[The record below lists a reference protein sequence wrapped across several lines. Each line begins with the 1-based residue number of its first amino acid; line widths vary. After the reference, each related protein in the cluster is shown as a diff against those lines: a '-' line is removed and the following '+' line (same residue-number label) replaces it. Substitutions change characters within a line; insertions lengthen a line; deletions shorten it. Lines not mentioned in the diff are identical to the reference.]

1 MRVSSRGEYGLRALI
16 DLTQHYGQGPVT
28 SADIARRQMIPLNYL
43 NQLLLIL
50 RNAGL
55 IRSTRGPG
63 GGHEL
68 ARPPESI
75 TMGEVLDVLEG
86 PRSPASCVNTKNP
99 AECDLADQCA
109 LRPVWDQI
117 RLETERI
124 LESRTLLDLVQK
136 DPPEGVRR
144 VA

>member
-1 MRVSSRGEYGLRALI
+1 
-16 DLTQHYGQGPVT
+16 
-28 SADIARRQMIPLNYL
+28 MIPLNYL

-55 IRSTRGPG
+55 IHSTRGPR

-75 TMGEVLDVLEG
+75 TMGEVLNVLEG
-86 PRSPASCVNTKNP
+86 PRSPANCVNARNP
-99 AECDLADQCA
+99 VECDLAERCT
-109 LRPVWDQI
+109 LRPVWHQI
-117 RLETERI
+117 QLETERI
-124 LESRTLLDLVQK
+124 LESRTLADLVPK
-136 DPPEGVRR
+136 APLEGVRR

>member
-28 SADIARRQMIPLNYL
+28 SAEIARRQAIPLNYL

-55 IRSTRGPG
+55 IRSTRGPS

-68 ARPPESI
+68 ARPPESV
-75 TMGEVLDVLEG
+75 TMGEVLTALEG
-86 PRSPASCVNTKNP
+86 PPSLASCVSTQQAAQCEL
-99 AECDLADQCA
+99 AEQCT
-109 LRPVWDQI
+109 LRSAWDQI
-117 RLETERI
+117 QVETERI
-124 LESRTLLDLVQK
+124 LASWTLEDLVPK
-136 DPPEGVRR
+136 RLAESMRR

>member
-1 MRVSSRGEYGLRALI
+1 MRVSSRGEYGLRTLI
-16 DLTQHYGQGPVT
+16 ELTQHYGQGPVT

-86 PRSPASCVNTKNP
+86 PRSPASCVNAKNP
-99 AECDLADQCA
+99 AECDLADQCT
-109 LRPVWDQI
+109 LRPIWDQI

-144 VA
+144 IA